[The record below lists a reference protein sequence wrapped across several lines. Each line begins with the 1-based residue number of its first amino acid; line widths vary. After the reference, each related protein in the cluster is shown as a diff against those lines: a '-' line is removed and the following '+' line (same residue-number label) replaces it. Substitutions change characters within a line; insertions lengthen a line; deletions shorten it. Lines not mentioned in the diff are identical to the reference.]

1 MRTEVLNIGF
11 DNITKDEAV
20 AMGEK
25 LLETEGASYIVTPN
39 PEIVWMCREDT
50 KLKETIEKADL
61 VLPDGIGI
69 VYGARILGR
78 PLKEK
83 IPGIDFISG
92 LFGRMAESGKTV
104 FLLGAK
110 PGVAQ
115 RAGAELSAKYPGLT
129 VCGVH
134 DGYFKE
140 DGPVIE
146 EINRAAPDLLLVCL
160 GAPKQEY
167 WMAKNRDKLHVKLMA
182 GLGGSLDVFAGEVK
196 RAPVFFQKLGL
207 EWFHRLLKEPWRIK
221 RMMKLPLFLFAVM
234 GQRIKGK

>member
-1 MRTEVLNIGF
+1 MRTEVLNVGF
-11 DNITKDEAV
+11 DNITMDEAV

-39 PEIVWMCREDT
+39 PEIVWACREDA

-92 LFGRMAESGKTV
+92 LFQRMAESGKTV

-110 PGVAQ
+110 PGIAQ
-115 RAGAELSAKYPGLT
+115 RAGAELTAKYPGLT

-146 EINRAAPDLLLVCL
+146 EINQAAPDLLLVCL

-167 WMAKNRDKLHVKLMA
+167 WMAANRDKLQVKLMA

-221 RMMKLPLFLFAVM
+221 RMTKLPMFLCAVM

>member
-11 DNITKDEAV
+11 DNITIDEAV
-20 AMGEK
+20 AIGEK
-25 LLETEGASYIVTPN
+25 LLKTEGASYIVTPN
-39 PEIVWMCREDT
+39 PEIVWMCRDDA
-50 KLKETIEKADL
+50 KLKETIERADL

-92 LFGRMAESGKTV
+92 LFQRMAERGKTV

-110 PGVAQ
+110 PGIAQ
-115 RAGAELSAKYPGLT
+115 RAGAELMAKYPGLT

-146 EINRAAPDLLLVCL
+146 EINQAAPDLLLVCL

-167 WMAKNRDKLHVKLMA
+167 WMAENRDKLQVKLMA

-221 RMMKLPLFLFAVM
+221 RMTKLPMFLCAVM